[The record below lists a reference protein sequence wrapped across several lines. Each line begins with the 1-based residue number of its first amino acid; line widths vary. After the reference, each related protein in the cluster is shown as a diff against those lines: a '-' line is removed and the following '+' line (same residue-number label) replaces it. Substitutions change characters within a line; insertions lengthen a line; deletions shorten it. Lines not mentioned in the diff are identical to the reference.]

1 MAPGSRQYAFRFAH
15 SPKGAQITSSV
26 PSQINPIDTKF
37 RRRISLTRDIYQERR
52 QISTNS
58 SIPVELR
65 PANSNQLIVPH
76 WRFARR
82 RHRHWVELHVIVR
95 GKQQFSSWNRGAS
108 VRAGER
114 STSFERKPADRQ
126 RALRILDGGFQ
137 NCRSHGILAKLQT
150 RATLHYMKAASVSA
164 DAVAHYQWMGTTM
177 HI

>member
-95 GKQQFSSWNRGAS
+95 GKQQFSPWESWRLGLGQARGQLLS
-108 VRAGER
+108 RGSQRTDNGR
-114 STSFERKPADRQ
+114 S
-126 RALRILDGGFQ
+126 G
-137 NCRSHGILAKLQT
+137 
-150 RATLHYMKAASVSA
+150 Y
-164 DAVAHYQWMGTTM
+164 
-177 HI
+177 